1 MRKIVFIVLLFIN
14 TSGFAQSK
22 YVDSLK
28 LKLSRTTSPLDS
40 FSIIVKISEFHFVL
54 RGGEADQSTTIRLL
68 SIAQKLKND
77 SLLAISYNW
86 IGSYFA
92 FTKGDNTA
100 ALENYFKALPL
111 AASAKD
117 KRRISSLYFDIALV
131 YFTLHNQ
138 EEAVKN
144 LRKGYQNLPDASSPM
159 YLFMLMQYQ
168 RGMSEYYMLSQQNDS
183 ALYYTQQLSATSL
196 KLNSLSFQYGALHLS
211 ARIYTQM
218 NDKDMPEVYFK
229 KGLAMTPEIASS
241 ASRLNFYNTY
251 IPFLFENSN
260 IREALNQATQL
271 MELGLR
277 DNNNNIKLSAAGF
290 LRQAFD
296 SLHNIDNAYYYA
308 KMKDALN
315 DSIFNQNNIN
325 KIQAMEF
332 NEQLRTMED
341 SARRNEE
348 ALQRTQNIQYALI
361 ALSIIIF
368 ITIFLLLSRT
378 IIVNERLISFF
389 VVLGLLIV
397 FEFINLL
404 IHPWLASFT
413 NESPVLMLVAL
424 VAIAALLIPLHHR
437 LERWIKTKVVEKNK
451 AIRLAAAKKTI
462 EMLEKNAENV

>member
-1 MRKIVFIVLLFIN
+1 MRRIVFVLLLFVNI
-14 TSGFAQSK
+14 TGLAQTN

-28 LKLSRTTSPLDS
+28 LQLSKTTNPLDS

-54 RGGEADQSTTIRLL
+54 GGGEADQSTTVQLL

-92 FTKGDNTA
+92 FTKGDNTS
-100 ALENYFKALPL
+100 ALEYYFKALPL
-111 AASAKD
+111 AQKAKD
-117 KRRISSLYFDIALV
+117 QRRISSLYFDIALV
-131 YFTLHNQ
+131 YFTLQNK

-144 LRKGYQNLPDASSPM
+144 DRKGYENLPDTSSPM
-159 YLFMLMQYQ
+159 HLFMLMQYQ
-168 RGMSEYYMLSQQNDS
+168 RGMSEYYTLSQQNDS
-183 ALYYTQQLSATSL
+183 ALYYTQELSATSH
-196 KLNSLSFQYGALHLS
+196 KLNSISFQYGALHLS
-211 ARIYTQM
+211 ARIYAQM
-218 NDKDMPEVYFK
+218 NDKEMAEVYFK
-229 KGLAMTPEIASS
+229 KGLAMTPLIASS
-241 ASRLNFYNTY
+241 ASRLNFYDTY
-251 IPFLFENSN
+251 IPFLLDNGN
-260 IREALNQATQL
+260 INEARNQATQL

-296 SLHNIDNAYYYA
+296 SLHNVDSAYYYA

-332 NEQLRTMED
+332 NEQLRSMED
-341 SARRNEE
+341 NEKKAEE

-361 ALSIIIF
+361 ALGIIIF
-368 ITIFLLLSRT
+368 LTIFLLLSRT

-389 VVLGLLIV
+389 VILGLLIV

-404 IHPWLASFT
+404 IHPWLAAFT
-413 NESPVLMLVAL
+413 HESPVLMLLAL
-424 VAIAALLIPLHHR
+424 VIIAALLIPLHHR
-437 LERWIKTKVVEKNK
+437 LEHWIKEKVIKKNK

-462 EMLEKNAENV
+462 EILEKNPEKV